1 MQVASR
7 MLARPSAYHLHQLQ
21 SWFCGRRAKDSP
33 ELSPTGKIFIEEGLL
48 GFSMGL
54 APQLLGDAVF
64 LRGYNLL
71 APPSVPLRIHHPWW
85 MIAPWTDQREPTQIC
100 DGDASEHADFSL
112 PAGGW
117 ISWL

>member
-64 LRGYNLL
+64 L
-71 APPSVPLRIHHPWW
+71 
-85 MIAPWTDQREPTQIC
+85 WTCWALHQC
-100 DGDASEHADFSL
+100 L
-112 PAGGW
+112 PGG
-117 ISWL
+117 